1 MKLKYKIAKSTSL
14 SSEDIINKILLLIE
28 EKKYGIV
35 NVTDSQ
41 VSFDDKRRLIVGN
54 WEYARRLNSGT
65 VEIINNKNTNIVV
78 LEYLPI
84 PVFEFIWVG
93 IIVLAFNIMAF
104 SNDTYFAGLITIPFI
119 GQLIF
124 KHYNLKN
131 KAEEMLSAVST

>member
-1 MKLKYKIAKSTSL
+1 MKLKYKIAKTTSL

-28 EKKYGIV
+28 EKKYGLV

-54 WEYARRLNSGT
+54 WEYARRVHSGT
-65 VEIINNKNTNIVV
+65 FEIINNKSTNIVV

-84 PVFEFIWVG
+84 PLFEFIWVG
-93 IIVLAFNIMAF
+93 ILGLAFNIF
-104 SNDTYFAGLITIPFI
+104 SISNGADFIGLIALTYIR
-119 GQLIF
+119 QLIF

>member
-1 MKLKYKIAKSTSL
+1 MKLKYKIAKTTSI
-14 SSEDIINKILLLIE
+14 SSEDIINKILLLID
-28 EKKYGIV
+28 EKKYGLV

-54 WEYARRLNSGT
+54 WEYARRLHSGT
-65 VEIINNKNTNIVV
+65 FEIISNKSTNIVV

-84 PVFEFIWVG
+84 PLFEFIWVG
-93 IIVLAFNIMAF
+93 ILVLAFNIFAI
-104 SNDTYFAGLITIPFI
+104 SNGANFAGLIALPFI

-131 KAEEMLSAVST
+131 KAEEMLSMVTT

>member
-1 MKLKYKIAKSTSL
+1 MKLKYKIAKTTSL
-14 SSEDIINKILLLIE
+14 NSEDIINKILLLID
-28 EKKYGIV
+28 EKKYGLV

-54 WEYARRLNSGT
+54 WEYARRLHSGT
-65 VEIINNKNTNIVV
+65 FEIVNNKSTNIVV

-84 PVFEFIWVG
+84 SLFEFIWVG
-93 IIVLAFNIMAF
+93 ILVLAFNIFAI
-104 SNDTYFAGLITIPFI
+104 SNDANFAGLLTLPFM

-131 KAEEMLSAVST
+131 KAEEMLSMVST